1 MLIHQLKTH
10 LQKIMLIDKIEF
22 RAYMDRI
29 LDRFDLID
37 DKLER
42 LIKQKIC
49 LDGEDLLDNQ
59 DLLQVLKISHRTLQR
74 YRTSGNL
81 PYQKMNGKIYYKLS
95 DVNRFI
101 REVFEQEKGR
111 CAKQRQITP
120 RNAKRQ

>member
-1 MLIHQLKTH
+1 MI
-10 LQKIMLIDKIEF
+10 IDKQEF
-22 RAYMDRI
+22 RAYMDRLI
-29 LDRFDLID
+29 DRFDLLD
-37 DKLER
+37 EKLEQ
-42 LIKQKIC
+42 LIKKKAC

-59 DLLQVLKISHRTLQR
+59 DLLQVLKISHRTLHR
-74 YRTSGNL
+74 FRSSGEL
-81 PYQKMNGKIYYKLS
+81 PYVKMNGKIYYKLS